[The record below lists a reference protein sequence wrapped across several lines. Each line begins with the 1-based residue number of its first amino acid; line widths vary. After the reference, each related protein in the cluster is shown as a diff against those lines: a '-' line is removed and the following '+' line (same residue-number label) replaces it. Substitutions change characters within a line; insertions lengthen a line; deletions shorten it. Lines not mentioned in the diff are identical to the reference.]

1 MFVYC
6 KSVSM
11 VANPTDVSPIQR
23 PPGSDPDRWRR
34 VRLGELAAHIH
45 ATTAELV
52 LLLGEVDSSGGWQG
66 IGLRSVGHWAS
77 IDLGVAARVAQAQA
91 RAGQRLKEL
100 PSIAAAALAGELG
113 WDKISLLTQVAEPDS
128 EAHWLHLAREM
139 SVGQLARLVS
149 AYRQASADTRD
160 GLEETRR
167 RRGMWLLT
175 EPDGLVRLTGLLE
188 PDDAA
193 VVRAALAA
201 HLELLWHTPDPS
213 DDPAHDPD
221 ATAGTV
227 GASGDTPPATETPS
241 GMVAPRDPGPGL
253 AATASEVDP
262 SQGAYEPIAT
272 RRLDALVSVMRT
284 ALAQPGLPDPSD
296 DTTRVTLCVDEALL
310 TGAAGTGRCHYTDGD
325 GSIPV
330 STARRICCDSVIQP
344 LVTRNEQ
351 AIDLGRTT
359 RTPSAPSAARS
370 ATATTTRAPSPA
382 ATQPTGS
389 TPTTSSTG
397 PMAAR
402 RRWRTSPCSAAT
414 TTASTTKAATRSPAT
429 MAEPAS
435 TDPTAHPSPHPGHL
449 RLAAPR
455 PGDRHS
461 PPPRPP
467 PVAAAPPTGRSTTH
481 STPSSTS
488 REGAR
493 TRGPGEP
500 GDLPD
505 LGPGRPGHRVG
516 MSMFRVPEPPSRPST
531 RASEPWSDPRSARRP
546 LIAGFICAALGF
558 VVHLSSSSSQTVNG
572 VVRDCSYFDLAP
584 WLFGPATLACVIVAL
599 RRAGRAGA
607 AGTRVRVLGAAC
619 VALGV
624 LHLLRAL
631 QIIDVMSGSPC

>member
-359 RTPSAPSAARS
+359 RTPSRSLRRALRHRDNDTCTFPGCHATHWLDAHHLVHWADGGETSLANLTLLCRHHHRLHHEGGYTITRHDGRARFH
-370 ATATTTRAPSPA
+370 RPD
-382 ATQPTGS
+382 G
-389 TPTTSSTG
+389 TPIS
-397 PMAAR
+397 
-402 RRWRTSPCSAAT
+402 
-414 TTASTTKAATRSPAT
+414 
-429 MAEPAS
+429 
-435 TDPTAHPSPHPGHL
+435 
-449 RLAAPR
+449 
-455 PGDRHS
+455 
-461 PPPRPP
+461 PPRPP
-467 PVAAAPPTGRSTTH
+467 TTGRAPTRRPALPAA
-481 STPSSTS
+481 TP
-488 REGAR
+488 A
-493 TRGPGEP
+493 
-500 GDLPD
+500 
-505 LGPGRPGHRVG
+505 
-516 MSMFRVPEPPSRPST
+516 
-531 RASEPWSDPRSARRP
+531 ARR
-546 LIAGFICAALGF
+546 G
-558 VVHLSSSSSQTVNG
+558 
-572 VVRDCSYFDLAP
+572 
-584 WLFGPATLACVIVAL
+584 
-599 RRAGRAGA
+599 
-607 AGTRVRVLGAAC
+607 
-619 VALGV
+619 
-624 LHLLRAL
+624 
-631 QIIDVMSGSPC
+631 GSPDWSLHHALDALVN